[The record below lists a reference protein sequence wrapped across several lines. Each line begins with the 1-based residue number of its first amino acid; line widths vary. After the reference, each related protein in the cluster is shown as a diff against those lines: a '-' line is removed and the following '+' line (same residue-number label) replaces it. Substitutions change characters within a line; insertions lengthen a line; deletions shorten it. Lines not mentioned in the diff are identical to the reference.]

1 MEAVVV
7 VTILALMQFLL
18 FGIQVGGARGRTGLK
33 APATSGNDE
42 FERMFRVH
50 QNTMEQLVVFVPA
63 LWIFADVV
71 DPLWGAGIGLIYIIG
86 RFIYRAAY
94 VKDPSTRSL
103 GFTISY
109 LPSAVMLV
117 WSLIAVVISYFS

>member
-1 MEAVVV
+1 MEAVIV

-33 APATSGNDE
+33 APAVSGNDE
-42 FERMFRVH
+42 FERMFRVQ

-63 LWIFADVV
+63 LWIFAHVV
-71 DPLWGAGIGLIYIIG
+71 NPLWGAGIGLIYIIG

-94 VKDPSTRSL
+94 TTDPGTRTL

-117 WSLIAVVISYFS
+117 WSLIAVAISYFS

>member
-1 MEAVVV
+1 MEAVIV

-33 APATSGNDE
+33 APAVSGNDE
-42 FERMFRVH
+42 FERMFRVQ

-71 DPLWGAGIGLIYIIG
+71 NPLWGAGIGLIYIIG

-94 VKDPSTRSL
+94 TTDPGTRTL

-117 WSLIAVVISYFS
+117 WSLIAVAISYFS

>member
-117 WSLIAVVISYFS
+117 WSLIAVAISYFS